1 VFSNPRRWLVAV
13 SVVTAAVGLSA
24 CGGGGEQQTPAAA
37 STAAPTTAPTTTAP
51 VTGAPSTSSAEVV
64 STGTPVDTQPPT
76 SVATD
81 PPVTPDPGPDVA
93 VQLTYSGWDAA
104 TQAVEVDGYVAD
116 VAESGGTC
124 TLTLTQG
131 GTSVTAS
138 VPANREP
145 SVTSCSG
152 ARIGRAQLAPGTWT
166 AVLSYDSA
174 TSRGASSP
182 AQVAVP

>member
-1 VFSNPRRWLVAV
+1 VFSNSRRWLVAV
-13 SVVTAAVGLSA
+13 SVATAAVGLSA
-24 CGGGGEQQTPAAA
+24 CADGGGQQTPAASA
-37 STAAPTTAPTTTAP
+37 TTAAPTTTAP

-64 STGTPVDTQPPT
+64 STGTPVDTEPPS

-81 PPVTPDPGPDVA
+81 PPMTPDPGSDVA
-93 VQLTYSGWDAA
+93 VQITYSGWDAG
-104 TQAVEVDGYVAD
+104 TQSVEVDGYVAD

-152 ARIGRAQLAPGTWT
+152 ARIGRAQLSPGTWA

-174 TSRGASSP
+174 TSHGRSDR

>member
-13 SVVTAAVGLSA
+13 SVATAAVGLSA
-24 CGGGGEQQTPAAA
+24 CGDGGEQQTPAAA
-37 STAAPTTAPTTTAP
+37 STTVAPTTTTAP
-51 VTGAPSTSSAEVV
+51 VTGAPSPSSDEVV
-64 STGTPVDTQPPT
+64 STGTPIDTEAPT

-81 PPVTPDPGPDVA
+81 PPMTPDPGSDVA
-93 VQLTYSGWDAA
+93 VQITYSGWDAA

-152 ARIGRAQLAPGTWT
+152 ARIGRAQLSPGTWT

>member
-1 VFSNPRRWLVAV
+1 MFSNPRRWLVAV
-13 SVVTAAVGLSA
+13 SVATSAVGLSA

-37 STAAPTTAPTTTAP
+37 STTAAPTTTTAP
-51 VTGAPSTSSAEVV
+51 VTGAPSPSSDEVV
-64 STGTPVDTQPPT
+64 STGTPVDTEPPT

-81 PPVTPDPGPDVA
+81 PPMTPDPGSDVA
-93 VQLTYSGWDAA
+93 VQITYSGWDAG
-104 TQAVEVDGYVAD
+104 TQSVEVDGYVAD

-138 VPANREP
+138 VQANREP

-152 ARIGRAQLAPGTWT
+152 ARIDRAQLSPGTWA

>member
-1 VFSNPRRWLVAV
+1 M
-13 SVVTAAVGLSA
+13 
-24 CGGGGEQQTPAAA
+24 EQTPAAA
-37 STAAPTTAPTTTAP
+37 SGTAAPATTTAP
-51 VTGAPSTSSAEVV
+51 VTGAPGTSSAEVV
-64 STGTPVDTQPPT
+64 STGAPVATKPPT

-81 PPVTPDPGPDVA
+81 PPLTPDPGSDVA
-93 VQLTYSGWDAA
+93 VQITYSGWDAA

-145 SVTSCSG
+145 SATSCSS
-152 ARIGRAQLAPGTWT
+152 ARIGRAQLSPGTWA
-166 AVLSYDSA
+166 AVLGYDSA
-174 TSRGASSP
+174 TSHGQSER
-182 AQVAVP
+182 AQVVVP